1 MHAYYNAYSVC
12 CIQWNPVNTTAF
24 GARKCGRFN
33 EIGSQY
39 GATRFKHVLHLN
51 TFTSAINQHFFN
63 LPTQFIPTQQ
73 YVTMTSFSSF
83 IVQDKASFEKTY
95 SLYIPYIFEEP
106 DFIYSLYQLNM
117 LLKLQ

>member
-1 MHAYYNAYSVC
+1 M
-12 CIQWNPVNTTAF
+12 
-24 GARKCGRFN
+24 
-33 EIGSQY
+33 
-39 GATRFKHVLHLN
+39 N
-51 TFTSAINQHFFN
+51 TFTSAINRHFFN
-63 LPTQFIPTQQ
+63 LPPQFVPTQQ

-83 IVQDKASFEKTY
+83 IVQDKASFEKTH